1 MRAARF
7 AAQLGFEVD
16 ESVVAAM
23 TAMAERIEII
33 SAERVRD
40 ELVKLVMGAY
50 PRRGL
55 TLLVDTGLAEL
66 VLPELP
72 ALALERELQAQLFA
86 SSDAKE
92 GLSAYIEKRTAE
104 FEGK

>member
-40 ELVKLVMGAY
+40 ELVKLGLQRVNHGLRFRV
-50 PRRGL
+50 RRY
-55 TLLVDTGLAEL
+55 VDRVDKAEIRR
-66 VLPELP
+66 P
-72 ALALERELQAQLFA
+72 AN
-86 SSDAKE
+86 
-92 GLSAYIEKRTAE
+92 SAPAVVSYGDGNGDIQR
-104 FEGK
+104 